1 MSGVRVKARPTGAEA
16 QVGRHGAP
24 TVVSATGGNLDLV
37 AAGSQPGFNPVDLL
51 YASLSACMVL
61 SARIAASQLGVLDQ
75 FSAAVARVSG
85 EKAEGE
91 TSRIAGITIVLEIT
105 GDLDEDTRQ
114 AIGRKAEDICTISN
128 TLHTSPE
135 IRLDIR

>member
-16 QVGRHGAP
+16 RLERHGAP
-24 TVVSATGGNLDLV
+24 TVVSATGGILDMV

-61 SARIAASQLGVLDQ
+61 SARIAASQLGVLDG
-75 FSAAVARVSG
+75 FSGAIARVSG

-91 TSRIAGITIVLEIT
+91 PSRIAGMSVILEIT
-105 GDLDEDTRQ
+105 GDFDAETRH
-114 AIGRKAEDICTISN
+114 AIGRMAEEICTISN

-135 IRLDIR
+135 IRVDIR

>member
-1 MSGVRVKARPTGAEA
+1 VSGGRVKARPTGAGA
-16 QVGRHGAP
+16 PVGRRGAP
-24 TVVSATGGNLDLV
+24 TGGSAAGGNLDLV

-91 TSRIAGITIVLEIT
+91 TSRIAGITVVLEIT

-114 AIGRKAEDICTISN
+114 AIGLKAEDICTISN